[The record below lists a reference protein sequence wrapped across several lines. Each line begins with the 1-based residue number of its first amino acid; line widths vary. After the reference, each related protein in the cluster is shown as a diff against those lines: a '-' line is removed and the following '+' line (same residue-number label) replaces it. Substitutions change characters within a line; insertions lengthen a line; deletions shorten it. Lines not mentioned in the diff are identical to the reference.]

1 MRLAPAAWCFSERV
15 FAGASRG
22 GRAPTPRVFAGES
35 RGGRAPTPR
44 VFAGES
50 RGGRSPLLQREKRV
64 AEAKIDPSVLEL
76 NDRVV
81 SINRVAKVVKGGR
94 RFSFTALVVV
104 GDGRGHVGVGLGK
117 AHEVPEAIRKAVE
130 HAKKD
135 LIFVPLKDTTI
146 PCEITGHFGAGRVF
160 LKPAV
165 PGTGVIAGGAVRPIL
180 EAAGVQD
187 ILTKTLGSNNPHNVL
202 KATIDALR
210 RIKRLQDLHAARRR
224 GDGVVAPA
232 EEIAVAR
239 QEA

>member
-1 MRLAPAAWCFSERV
+1 MLRDRSVSATGLDLQERV
-15 FAGASRG
+15 
-22 GRAPTPRVFAGES
+22 VE
-35 RGGRAPTPR
+35 
-44 VFAGES
+44 
-50 RGGRSPLLQREKRV
+50 
-64 AEAKIDPSVLEL
+64 
-76 NDRVV
+76 
-81 SINRVAKVVKGGR
+81 INRVAKVVKGGR

-104 GDGRGHVGVGLGK
+104 GDERDVVGVGYGK
-117 AHEVPEAIRKAVE
+117 ANEVPVAIQKGVE
-130 HAKKD
+130 RAKKN
-135 LIFVPLKDTTI
+135 LYRVPKHGSTITHQTTGI
-146 PCEITGHFGAGRVF
+146 FGAGRVF

-224 GDGVVAPA
+224 GDGAAAPA
-232 EEIAVAR
+232 EETAVAR

>member
-1 MRLAPAAWCFSERV
+1 VP
-15 FAGASRG
+15 
-22 GRAPTPRVFAGES
+22 
-35 RGGRAPTPR
+35 
-44 VFAGES
+44 
-50 RGGRSPLLQREKRV
+50 
-64 AEAKIDPSVLEL
+64 EAKIDPSVLEL

-81 SINRVAKVVKGGR
+81 TINRVAKVVKGGR

-117 AHEVPEAIRKAVE
+117 AHEVPEAIRKGVE

-135 LIFVPLKDTTI
+135 LIFVPLRDTTI

-165 PGTGVIAGGAVRPIL
+165 PGTGVIAGGAVRPVL
-180 EAAGVQD
+180 EAVGVQD

-202 KATIDALR
+202 KATMDALR
-210 RIKRLQDLHAARRR
+210 RIRHLQDLHAARRR
-224 GDGVVAPA
+224 SGDGAGQ
-232 EEIAVAR
+232 EETAGGR